1 MNYYDIE
8 FTDTFGNE
16 ANYCWI
22 ERYRVQAK
30 NMKQAITKAK
40 QARYYSPIPRHTI
53 QFNDND
59 FCRIDIIGACI
70 CAFIQFSDNQ
80 ESE

>member
-40 QARYYSPIPRHTI
+40 RARYYSPIPRHKI
-53 QFNDND
+53 QFNDSD

-80 ESE
+80 ESD